1 MIVFRTA
8 ICFVRL
14 FFYLFRLNGN
24 LKKVQKLKNNR
35 SEHDKLVSKH
45 VKEWAEYVLKISG
58 VNVSVSG
65 ISNIPSDETVIL
77 VCNHQSFYDIPVLL
91 ASLDKPYG
99 LLSKDS
105 VKKIPFIN
113 KWMDELNC
121 VFINRD
127 NPKSAINSLSLVGD
141 NLDNGY
147 SMIIFP
153 EGTRSKS
160 SKLLKFRSGAFR
172 LAVSKN
178 VSIVPIVL
186 NGTYKIFETNHN
198 LIKPGNV
205 TLKILPKI
213 QVSKDSDYKTLLEDA
228 YNKISQNL

>member
-1 MIVFRTA
+1 MFRTA
-8 ICFVRL
+8 IFFVRL
-14 FFYLFRLNGN
+14 FSYLIRLNG
-24 LKKVQKLKNNR
+24 KFRKVQKLKNNKG
-35 SEHDKLVSKH
+35 EHDKLVSKH

-58 VNVSVSG
+58 VNVSVTG
-65 ISNIPSDETVIL
+65 LSNIPQGETVIF

-105 VKKIPFIN
+105 IKKIPFIS
-113 KWMDELNC
+113 KWMTQLNC
-121 VFINRD
+121 VFIDRN
-127 NPKSAINSLSLVGD
+127 NPKSAVKSLALVGD

-160 SKLLKFRSGAFR
+160 SSLLKFRSGAFR
-172 LAVSKN
+172 LAISKN
-178 VSIVPIVL
+178 ISIVPIAL
-186 NGTYKIFETNHN
+186 NGTRQIFEANHN
-198 LIKPGNV
+198 LIRASNV

-213 QVSKDSDYKTLLEDA
+213 HVSKDSDYKVLLNEA
-228 YNKISQNL
+228 YNQISQNL

>member
-1 MIVFRTA
+1 MFRTSVFF
-8 ICFVRL
+8 IRL
-14 FFYLFRLNGN
+14 FFYLMRLNGN
-24 LKKVQKLKNNR
+24 LKKVQKLKNDKNQ
-35 SEHDKLVSKH
+35 HDKLVSKH

-58 VNVSVSG
+58 VNVSVTG
-65 ISNIPSDETVIL
+65 LSNIPNDETVIF

-105 VKKIPFIN
+105 IKKIPFIN

-121 VFINRD
+121 IFIDRN
-127 NPKSAINSLSLVGD
+127 NPKSAVKSLSLVGD
-141 NLDNGY
+141 NLDKGY

-153 EGTRSKS
+153 EGTRSKTS
-160 SKLLKFRSGAFR
+160 DLLKFRSGAFR
-172 LAVSKN
+172 LATSKGI
-178 VSIVPIVL
+178 SIVPIIL
-186 NGTYKIFETNHN
+186 NGTRNIFEANHN
-198 LIKPGNV
+198 LIKPSNV

-213 QVSKDSDYKTLLEDA
+213 QVSKDSDYKVLLEEA